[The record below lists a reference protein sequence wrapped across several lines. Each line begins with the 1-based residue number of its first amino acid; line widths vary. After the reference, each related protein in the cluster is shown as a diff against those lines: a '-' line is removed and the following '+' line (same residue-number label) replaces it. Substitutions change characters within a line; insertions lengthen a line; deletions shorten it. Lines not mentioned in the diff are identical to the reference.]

1 MKIGIVKE
9 GKIPVD
15 HRVPFTPS
23 QCKEIISKFP
33 GTELVIE
40 PSDIRCFKDQE
51 YLDLGIKTQTD
62 LSDCDIL
69 MGVKEVPLENLLA
82 DKTYF
87 FFSHTIKKQ
96 SYNKTLLQTVLS
108 KRIKLIDYE
117 TLKLENGNRVVAFGR
132 FAGIVGAYN
141 GLLTYGK
148 KFKRYDLKP
157 ANACFDM
164 KEMWEELKKVNL
176 PNLKIAITGKGRV
189 AQGAIEIL
197 QAINLKEVTPD
208 NYLSQ
213 SFDAPV
219 FTILDSHDYNQRI
232 DGRAFDF
239 NNFHK
244 EADKFEGTFRR
255 FLPETDLLI
264 AGAYWDPKAPV
275 LFSDEDVKKDNFK
288 PVVIADI
295 TCDIKGSIPTTV
307 RPSTIADPVY
317 DIEKSSVE
325 EVTAYSSENTLS
337 VMAVDNLPCEVSRDA
352 SESFGE
358 QLIKNVLPSL
368 LIKDN
373 GLIQRAAITTPKG
386 TLNTPFEYLE
396 DYVK

>member
-15 HRVPFTPS
+15 HRVPFTPM
-23 QCKEIISKFP
+23 QCKAIINKFP

-40 PSDIRCFKDQE
+40 PSDIRCFNDQE
-51 YLDLGIKTQTD
+51 YIDCGIKTQTD
-62 LSDCDIL
+62 LNDCDIL
-69 MGVKEVPLENLLA
+69 MGVKEVPMENLIA

-96 SYNKTLLQTVLS
+96 PYNKTLLQSILS

-117 TLKLENGNRVVAFGR
+117 TLKLEDGNRVVAFGR

-157 ANACFDM
+157 ANTCFDM
-164 KEMWEELKKVNL
+164 KEMQVELKKVSL
-176 PNLKIAITGKGRV
+176 PNIKITITGKGRV

-197 QAINLKEVTPD
+197 KATNIREVTPD
-208 NYLSQ
+208 DYLAQ
-213 SFDAPV
+213 SFDSPV
-219 FTILDSHDYNQRI
+219 FTVLDSHDYNQRI
-232 DGRAFDF
+232 DGSAF
-239 NNFHK
+239 NFKTFHE
-244 EADKFEGTFRR
+244 EASIFEGTFRR
-255 FLPETDLLI
+255 FLQETDVLI

-275 LFSDEDVKKDNFK
+275 LFSDEDVKNEDFK

-317 DIEKSSVE
+317 DIDKSTGE
-325 EVTAYSSENTLS
+325 ELAAYSSEKTLS

-352 SESFGE
+352 SESFGD

-368 LIKDN
+368 LVEDN
-373 GLIQRAAITTPKG
+373 GLINRAAITTTEG
-386 TLNTPFEYLE
+386 TLNTPFTYLE
-396 DYVK
+396 EYVK